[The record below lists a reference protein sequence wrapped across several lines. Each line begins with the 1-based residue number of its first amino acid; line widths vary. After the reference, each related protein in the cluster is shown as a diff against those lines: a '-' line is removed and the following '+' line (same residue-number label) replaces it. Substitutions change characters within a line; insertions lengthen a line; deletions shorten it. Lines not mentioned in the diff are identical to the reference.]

1 MKILLA
7 PMEGVVD
14 WYMRDLLTGIGGYDA
29 CVTEFVRVVDR
40 CLPEKVYRRLCP
52 ELATAAKTA
61 AGTPVVIQL
70 LGGDAQAMAQNAARA
85 AALGAAGIDIN
96 FGCPSKVVN
105 CNDGGAVLLK
115 APDRLHAIVAAV
127 RAAVPEAIPV
137 SAKIRLGFDHSDNAL
152 AIAQAV
158 EAAGASYIVVHA
170 RTRADGYKAP
180 ARWPLLRPIRE
191 ALAIPVV
198 ANGDINSV
206 ADYRRCLEESGCE
219 DVMVGRGAVARP
231 DLARQIRHHQRGE
244 PCQPMPWAEVAG
256 RVVTLA
262 VQMGQEIEEKLVLGR
277 VKQWLVMLKRVYPQ
291 AQRCFDEGRRLAD
304 LEEMKCLLRR
314 SAQQ

>member
-105 CNDGGAVLLK
+105 RNDGGAVLLK

-206 ADYRRCLEESGCE
+206 ADYCRCLEESGCE

-231 DLARQIRHHQRGE
+231 DLARQIRHHQRAE

-291 AQRCFDEGRRLAD
+291 AQRCFDEGRRSAD